1 MQLSELFTLL
11 LNLLAN
17 PFLPFAIFAALGLI
31 TPVIN
36 RLFRRKSAAYWALLN
51 IIFLAALIVPQ
62 WTVVISA
69 PIFSLTLWLDGIGL
83 FFVTLFIIVGFVVV
97 IASADYFEN
106 NPNQATYYTLL
117 QFALLGM
124 MLVAMAVDLI
134 VMFTG
139 WILVAITTYTMV
151 VIRKDDPKGIEAGV
165 KYLIVGA
172 VSSAAILLGISMIFG
187 LTGST
192 RLVDIATMWATLN
205 PEFIPLAVLGV
216 LLLIAGFGFKMGIV
230 PFHMWLPDTY
240 EGAPQPVTAFLG
252 GSSNKAAFAA
262 IIRVFILGLMIFR
275 FQWATAFAFLALI
288 TMTWGNIA
296 ALSQKT
302 LTRLLAYSA
311 IAQAGYAII
320 GLAAPTVLGISGLM
334 FHALNDGL
342 TKTGAFIAATAI
354 ALVLS
359 STKLSDINGLG
370 KRMPTTALTL
380 SILLLALAGVPP
392 LSGFFSK
399 LVLFTAAVEAN
410 LVWLAIAG
418 VLNSAFSLAYY
429 GWIIKRMYFD
439 EIEEGSVE
447 TATRESR
454 KFKFVLVFLAALTIA
469 IGIFSGI
476 ILGYIEILVIGFL
489 PSP

>member
-1 MQLSELFTLL
+1 MQLTELFTLL
-11 LNLLAN
+11 SSLLAS
-17 PFLPFAIFAALGLI
+17 PFLPFAIFAVLGLI

-36 RLFRRKSAAYWALLN
+36 RLFRRKAAAYWALLN
-51 IIFLAALIVPQ
+51 IIILAAFIVPQ
-62 WTVVISA
+62 WAVVIST
-69 PIFSLTLWLDGIGL
+69 PIFSPTLWLDGISL

-97 IASADYFEN
+97 IASVDYFKD
-106 NPNQATYYTLL
+106 NPNQAPYYTLL

-139 WILVAITTYTMV
+139 WILVALATYTMV
-151 VIRKDDPKGIEAGV
+151 VIRKADPKGIEAGV

-172 VSSAAILLGISMIFG
+172 VSSATILLGISMVFG

-192 RLVDIATMWATLN
+192 RLVDIVAALPTLN
-205 PEFIPLAVLGV
+205 PEFIPLAMLGV
-216 LLLIAGFGFKMGIV
+216 LLLIAGFGFKMGLV

-262 IIRVFILGLMIFR
+262 TIRVFIIGFMIFR
-275 FQWATAFAFLALI
+275 FQWATAFAILALI

-311 IAQAGYAII
+311 IAQAGYTII

-342 TKTGAFIAATAI
+342 AKTGAFIAATVI
-354 ALVLS
+354 ALALS
-359 STKLSDINGLG
+359 STKLTDINGLG
-370 KRMPTTALTL
+370 KRMPITALTL

-399 LVLFTAAVEAN
+399 LVLFTAAVDAN
-410 LVWLAIAG
+410 LIWLAMAG

-439 EIEEGSVE
+439 EAEEGSSDTVS
-447 TATRESR
+447 RESR
-454 KFKFVLVFLAALTIA
+454 KYKFALILLATLIIV

-476 ILGYIEILVIGFL
+476 ILGYIETVVIGFL

>member
-11 LNLLAN
+11 FNLLVN
-17 PFLPFAIFAALGLI
+17 PFLPFAIYTALGLI

-36 RLFRRKSAAYWALLN
+36 HLFRRKSAAYWALLN

-62 WTVVISA
+62 WTVVIST
-69 PIFSLTLWLDGIGL
+69 PILSPTLWLDGISL

-172 VSSAAILLGISMIFG
+172 VSSAAILLGISMVFG

-192 RLVDIATMWATLN
+192 RLVDIVTMWATLN
-205 PEFIPLAVLGV
+205 PEFTPLAVLGV

-230 PFHMWLPDTY
+230 PFHMWLPDAY

-262 IIRVFILGLMIFR
+262 TIRVFILGFMIFR
-275 FQWATAFAFLALI
+275 FQWATAFAILAII

-311 IAQAGYAII
+311 IAQAGYTII
-320 GLAAPTVLGISGLM
+320 GLATPTVLGISGLM

-342 TKTGAFIAATAI
+342 AKTGTFIAATVI

-359 STKLSDINGLG
+359 STKLSDINGLA
-370 KRMPTTALTL
+370 KRMPTTALT
-380 SILLLALAGVPP
+380 
-392 LSGFFSK
+392 
-399 LVLFTAAVEAN
+399 
-410 LVWLAIAG
+410 
-418 VLNSAFSLAYY
+418 
-429 GWIIKRMYFD
+429 
-439 EIEEGSVE
+439 
-447 TATRESR
+447 
-454 KFKFVLVFLAALTIA
+454 
-469 IGIFSGI
+469 
-476 ILGYIEILVIGFL
+476 
-489 PSP
+489 

>member
-1 MQLSELFTLL
+1 MQLTEILTLIIS
-11 LNLLAN
+11 LLAN
-17 PFLPFAIFAALGLI
+17 PFVPFALFAVFGLI

-36 RLFRRKSAAYWALLN
+36 RLFRRKSAAYWALIN
-51 IIFLAALIVPQ
+51 IIILATLIIPQ
-62 WTVVISA
+62 WAVIISA
-69 PIFSLTLWLDGIGL
+69 PIFTATLWLDGISL
-83 FFVTLFIIVGFVVV
+83 FFVSLFIIVGFVVV
-97 IASADYFEN
+97 IASVDYFQD
-106 NPNQATYYTLL
+106 NPNQPTYYTLL

-139 WILVAITTYTMV
+139 WILVAISTYTMV
-151 VIRKDDPKGIEAGV
+151 VIRKDDSKSIEAGV

-172 VSSAAILLGISMIFG
+172 VSSAAIFLGISMVFG
-187 LTGST
+187 VTGST
-192 RLVDIATMWATLN
+192 RLVDIASAWTTLN

-216 LLLIAGFGFKMGIV
+216 MLLIAGFGFKMGIV

-262 IIRVFILGLMIFR
+262 TIRLFILGFMIFR
-275 FQWATAFAFLALI
+275 FQWATAFAVLALI

-311 IAQAGYAII
+311 IAQAGYTII

-342 TKTGAFIAATAI
+342 AKTGAFIAASVI

-370 KRMPTTALTL
+370 KRMPITALTL

-399 LVLFTAAVEAN
+399 LLLFTAAVDAN
-410 LVWLAIAG
+410 LLWLAIAG

-439 EIEEGSVE
+439 EVEEGI
-447 TATRESR
+447 
-454 KFKFVLVFLAALTIA
+454 LLT
-469 IGIFSGI
+469 
-476 ILGYIEILVIGFL
+476 
-489 PSP
+489 P